1 MNKNKWIYLLAF
13 LFCIFMQPIQAE
25 GNFVESDLFGSMQT
39 GDKAALLVVHF
50 GTTHDD
56 TRALTID
63 AVNKKMTET
72 FPGLEVREAW
82 TSRIIAFRLKTRDIY
97 KSNPEE
103 ALARLKA
110 DGYTHVLIQSSNII
124 EGIEMESLRKDVATH
139 EKDFKEIRIGT
150 PLLFTPED
158 YEAVIAAITPNGI
171 RDGAV
176 LLVGHGTYTPT
187 TAQYAMMDY
196 MLKAKGFDNYIV
208 GTIEGYKHFRPGS
221 GGEERFDNYIVGTIE
236 GYPSFDDALIQIKKG
251 GYKKVQ
257 LMPFMFVA
265 GEHAKNDISGDWKDE
280 LEKQGYEVTVF
291 MEGLGQNPA
300 VQDIFV
306 EHARFSATHKYL
318 DIVKKKKDYA
328 EGKEKYE

>member
-1 MNKNKWIYLLAF
+1 
-13 LFCIFMQPIQAE
+13 MQPIQAE

-82 TSRIIAFRLKTRDIY
+82 TSRIIAFRLKTRGIY

-208 GTIEGYKHFRPGS
+208 GTIEGY
-221 GGEERFDNYIVGTIE
+221 
-236 GYPSFDDALIQIKKG
+236 PSFDDALIQIKKG

-306 EHARFSATHKYL
+306 EHARFSATHKCL

>member
-1 MNKNKWIYLLAF
+1 MLAF

-82 TSRIIAFRLKTRDIY
+82 TSRIIAFRLKTRGIY

-208 GTIEGYKHFRPGS
+208 GTIEGY
-221 GGEERFDNYIVGTIE
+221 
-236 GYPSFDDALIQIKKG
+236 PSFDDALIQIKKG

-257 LMPFMFVA
+257 LIPFMFVA

>member
-82 TSRIIAFRLKTRDIY
+82 TSRIIAFRLKTRGIY

-208 GTIEGYKHFRPGS
+208 GTIEGY
-221 GGEERFDNYIVGTIE
+221 
-236 GYPSFDDALIQIKKG
+236 PSFDDALIQIKKG

>member
-103 ALARLKA
+103 ALAQLKA

-196 MLKAKGFDNYIV
+196 MLKAKG
-208 GTIEGYKHFRPGS
+208 
-221 GGEERFDNYIVGTIE
+221 FDNYIVGTIE

>member
-82 TSRIIAFRLKTRDIY
+82 TSRIIAFRLKTRGIY

-124 EGIEMESLRKDVATH
+124 EGIEMESLRKNVATH

-158 YEAVIAAITPNGI
+158 YEASIAAITPNGI

-196 MLKAKGFDNYIV
+196 MLKAKG
-208 GTIEGYKHFRPGS
+208 
-221 GGEERFDNYIVGTIE
+221 FDNYIVGTIE

>member
-1 MNKNKWIYLLAF
+1 MNKNKLINLLSF
-13 LFCIFMQPIQAE
+13 LFCIFMQSIQAE
-25 GNFVESDLFGSMQT
+25 GNFVESDMFASMQT
-39 GDKAALLVVHF
+39 GDKAAVLVVHF

-63 AVNKKMTET
+63 AINKKMADA
-72 FPGLEVREAW
+72 FPGIEVREAW
-82 TSRIIAFRLKTRDIY
+82 TSRIIAFRLKTRGIH
-97 KSNPEE
+97 KSSPEE

-110 DGYTHVLIQSSNII
+110 EGYTHVLIQSSNII
-124 EGIEMESLRKDVATH
+124 EGIEMESLRKDVTSQ
-139 EKDFKEIRIGT
+139 EKGFKEIRIGT

-158 YEAVIAAITPNGI
+158 YEATIAAITPNGI

-196 MLKAKGFDNYIV
+196 MLKAKGFGNYV
-208 GTIEGYKHFRPGS
+208 
-221 GGEERFDNYIVGTIE
+221 VGTIE
-236 GYPSFDDALIQIKKG
+236 GYPSFDDALNQIKKG
-251 GYKKVQ
+251 RYKKVR

-265 GEHAKNDISGDWKDE
+265 GEHAKNDIAGDWKDE

-300 VQDIFV
+300 IQNIFV
-306 EHARFSATHKYL
+306 EHARFNATHKYL

-328 EGKEKYE
+328 KGKEKYE

>member
-1 MNKNKWIYLLAF
+1 MNKNKLINLLSF
-13 LFCIFMQPIQAE
+13 LFCIFMQSIQAE
-25 GNFVESDLFGSMQT
+25 GNFVESDMFASMQT
-39 GDKAALLVVHF
+39 GDKAAVLVVHF

-63 AVNKKMTET
+63 AINKKMADA
-72 FPGLEVREAW
+72 FPGIKVREAW
-82 TSRIIAFRLKTRDIY
+82 TSRIIAFRLKTRGIH
-97 KSNPEE
+97 KSSPEE

-110 DGYTHVLIQSSNII
+110 EGYTHVLIQSSNII
-124 EGIEMESLRKDVATH
+124 EGIEMESLRKDVTSQ
-139 EKDFKEIRIGT
+139 EKGFKEIRIGT

-158 YEAVIAAITPNGI
+158 YEATIAAITPNGI

-196 MLKAKGFDNYIV
+196 MLKAKGFGNYV
-208 GTIEGYKHFRPGS
+208 
-221 GGEERFDNYIVGTIE
+221 VGTIE
-236 GYPSFDDALIQIKKG
+236 GYPSFDDALNQIKKG
-251 GYKKVQ
+251 GYKKVR

-265 GEHAKNDISGDWKDE
+265 GEHAKNDIAGDWKDE

-300 VQDIFV
+300 IQNIFV
-306 EHARFSATHKYL
+306 EHARFNATHKYL

-328 EGKEKYE
+328 KGKEKYE

>member
-1 MNKNKWIYLLAF
+1 MNKNKLINLLSF
-13 LFCIFMQPIQAE
+13 LFCIFMQSIQAE
-25 GNFVESDLFGSMQT
+25 GNFVESDMFASMQT
-39 GDKAALLVVHF
+39 GDKAAVLVVHF

-63 AVNKKMTET
+63 AINKKMADA
-72 FPGLEVREAW
+72 FPGIEVREAW
-82 TSRIIAFRLKTRDIY
+82 TSRIIAFRLKTRGIH
-97 KSNPEE
+97 KSSPEE

-110 DGYTHVLIQSSNII
+110 EGYTHVLIQSSNII
-124 EGIEMESLRKDVATH
+124 EGIEMESLRKDVTSQ
-139 EKDFKEIRIGT
+139 EKGFKEIRIGT

-158 YEAVIAAITPNGI
+158 YEATIAAITPNGI

-196 MLKAKGFDNYIV
+196 MLKAKGFGNYV
-208 GTIEGYKHFRPGS
+208 
-221 GGEERFDNYIVGTIE
+221 VGTIE
-236 GYPSFDDALIQIKKG
+236 GYPSFNDALNQIKKG
-251 GYKKVQ
+251 GYKKVR

-265 GEHAKNDISGDWKDE
+265 GEHAKNDIAGDWKDE

-300 VQDIFV
+300 IQNIFV
-306 EHARFSATHKYL
+306 EHARFNATHKYL

-328 EGKEKYE
+328 KGKEKYE

>member
-1 MNKNKWIYLLAF
+1 MLAF

-82 TSRIIAFRLKTRDIY
+82 TSRIIAFRLKTRGIY

-196 MLKAKGFDNYIV
+196 MLKAKGFDNYM
-208 GTIEGYKHFRPGS
+208 
-221 GGEERFDNYIVGTIE
+221 VGTIE

>member
-1 MNKNKWIYLLAF
+1 MNKNKLINLLSF
-13 LFCIFMQPIQAE
+13 LFCIFMQSIQAE
-25 GNFVESDLFGSMQT
+25 GNFVESDMFASMQT
-39 GDKAALLVVHF
+39 GDKAAVLVVHF

-63 AVNKKMTET
+63 AINKKMADA
-72 FPGLEVREAW
+72 FPGIEVREAW
-82 TSRIIAFRLKTRDIY
+82 TSRIIAFRLKTRGIH
-97 KSNPEE
+97 KSSPEE

-110 DGYTHVLIQSSNII
+110 EGYTHVLIQSSNII
-124 EGIEMESLRKDVATH
+124 EGIEMESLRKDVTSQ
-139 EKDFKEIRIGT
+139 EKGFKEIRIGT

-158 YEAVIAAITPNGI
+158 YEATIAAITPNGI

-196 MLKAKGFDNYIV
+196 MLKAKGFGNYV
-208 GTIEGYKHFRPGS
+208 
-221 GGEERFDNYIVGTIE
+221 VGTIE
-236 GYPSFDDALIQIKKG
+236 GYPSFDDALNQIKKG
-251 GYKKVQ
+251 GYKKVR

-265 GEHAKNDISGDWKDE
+265 GEHAKNDIAGDWKDE

-300 VQDIFV
+300 IQNIFV
-306 EHARFSATHKYL
+306 EHARFNATHKYL

-328 EGKEKYE
+328 KGKEKYE

>member
-50 GTTHDD
+50 GTKHDD

-208 GTIEGYKHFRPGS
+208 GTIEGY
-221 GGEERFDNYIVGTIE
+221 
-236 GYPSFDDALIQIKKG
+236 PSFDDALIQIKKG

>member
-82 TSRIIAFRLKTRDIY
+82 ISRIIAFRLKTRDIY

-208 GTIEGYKHFRPGS
+208 GTIEGY
-221 GGEERFDNYIVGTIE
+221 
-236 GYPSFDDALIQIKKG
+236 PSFDDALIQIKKG

>member
-1 MNKNKWIYLLAF
+1 MNKNKLINLLSF
-13 LFCIFMQPIQAE
+13 LFCIFMQSIQAE
-25 GNFVESDLFGSMQT
+25 GNFVESDMFASMQT
-39 GDKAALLVVHF
+39 GDKAAVLVVHF

-63 AVNKKMTET
+63 AINKKMADA
-72 FPGLEVREAW
+72 FPGIEVREAW
-82 TSRIIAFRLKTRDIY
+82 TSRIIAFRLKTRGIH

-110 DGYTHVLIQSSNII
+110 EGYTHVLIQSSNII
-124 EGIEMESLRKDVATH
+124 EGIEMESLRKDVTSQ
-139 EKDFKEIRIGT
+139 EKGFKEIRIGT

-158 YEAVIAAITPNGI
+158 YEATIAAITPNGI

-196 MLKAKGFDNYIV
+196 MLKAKGFGNYV
-208 GTIEGYKHFRPGS
+208 
-221 GGEERFDNYIVGTIE
+221 VGTIE
-236 GYPSFDDALIQIKKG
+236 GYPSFDDALNQIKKG
-251 GYKKVQ
+251 GYKKVR

-265 GEHAKNDISGDWKDE
+265 GEHAKNDIAGDWKDE

-300 VQDIFV
+300 IQNIFV
-306 EHARFSATHKYL
+306 EHARFNATHKYL

-328 EGKEKYE
+328 KGKEKYE

>member
-1 MNKNKWIYLLAF
+1 MNKNKLINLLSF
-13 LFCIFMQPIQAE
+13 LFCIFMQSIQAE
-25 GNFVESDLFGSMQT
+25 GNFVESDMFASMQT
-39 GDKAALLVVHF
+39 GDKAAVLVVHF

-63 AVNKKMTET
+63 AINKKMADA
-72 FPGLEVREAW
+72 FPGIEVREAW
-82 TSRIIAFRLKTRDIY
+82 TSRIIAFRLKTRGIH
-97 KSNPEE
+97 KSSPEE

-110 DGYTHVLIQSSNII
+110 EGYTHVLIQSSNII
-124 EGIEMESLRKDVATH
+124 EGIEMESLRKDVTSQ
-139 EKDFKEIRIGT
+139 EKGFKEIRIGT

-158 YEAVIAAITPNGI
+158 YEATIAAITPNGI

-196 MLKAKGFDNYIV
+196 MLKAKGFGNYV
-208 GTIEGYKHFRPGS
+208 
-221 GGEERFDNYIVGTIE
+221 VGTIE
-236 GYPSFDDALIQIKKG
+236 GYPSFDDALNQIKKG
-251 GYKKVQ
+251 GYKKVR

-265 GEHAKNDISGDWKDE
+265 GEHAKNDIAGDWKDE
-280 LEKQGYEVTVF
+280 LEKQGYELTVF

-300 VQDIFV
+300 IQNIFV
-306 EHARFSATHKYL
+306 EHARFNATHKYL

-328 EGKEKYE
+328 KGKEKYE

>member
-82 TSRIIAFRLKTRDIY
+82 TSRIIAFSLKTRGIY

-208 GTIEGYKHFRPGS
+208 GTIEGY
-221 GGEERFDNYIVGTIE
+221 
-236 GYPSFDDALIQIKKG
+236 PSFDDALIQIKKG

-257 LMPFMFVA
+257 LIPFMFVA

>member
-13 LFCIFMQPIQAE
+13 LFCIFMQPKQAE

-82 TSRIIAFRLKTRDIY
+82 TSRIIAFRLKTRGIY

-208 GTIEGYKHFRPGS
+208 GTIEGY
-221 GGEERFDNYIVGTIE
+221 
-236 GYPSFDDALIQIKKG
+236 PSFDDALIQIKKG

>member
-139 EKDFKEIRIGT
+139 ETDFKEIRIGT

-196 MLKAKGFDNYIV
+196 MLKAKG
-208 GTIEGYKHFRPGS
+208 
-221 GGEERFDNYIVGTIE
+221 FDNYIVGTIE

>member
-208 GTIEGYKHFRPGS
+208 GTIEGY
-221 GGEERFDNYIVGTIE
+221 
-236 GYPSFDDALIQIKKG
+236 PSFDDALIQIKKG

>member
-82 TSRIIAFRLKTRDIY
+82 TSRIIAFRLKTRGIY

-158 YEAVIAAITPNGI
+158 YEAVIAALTPNGI

-208 GTIEGYKHFRPGS
+208 GTIEGY
-221 GGEERFDNYIVGTIE
+221 
-236 GYPSFDDALIQIKKG
+236 PSFDDALIQIKKG

-257 LMPFMFVA
+257 LIPFMFVA

>member
-208 GTIEGYKHFRPGS
+208 GTIEGY
-221 GGEERFDNYIVGTIE
+221 
-236 GYPSFDDALIQIKKG
+236 PSFDDALIQIKKG

-257 LMPFMFVA
+257 LIPFMFVA

>member
-139 EKDFKEIRIGT
+139 EKDCKEIRIGT

-171 RDGAV
+171 RDGSV

-196 MLKAKGFDNYIV
+196 MLKAKG
-208 GTIEGYKHFRPGS
+208 
-221 GGEERFDNYIVGTIE
+221 FDNYIVGTIE

>member
-1 MNKNKWIYLLAF
+1 MNKNKLINLLSF
-13 LFCIFMQPIQAE
+13 LFCIFMQSIQAE
-25 GNFVESDLFGSMQT
+25 GNFVESDMFASMQT
-39 GDKAALLVVHF
+39 GDKAAILVVHF

-63 AVNKKMTET
+63 AINKKMADA
-72 FPGLEVREAW
+72 FPGIEVREAW
-82 TSRIIAFRLKTRDIY
+82 TSRIIAFRLKTRGIH

-110 DGYTHVLIQSSNII
+110 EGYTHVLIQSSNII
-124 EGIEMESLRKDVATH
+124 EGIEMESLRKDVTSQ
-139 EKDFKEIRIGT
+139 EKGFKEIRIGT

-158 YEAVIAAITPNGI
+158 YEATIAAITPNGI

-196 MLKAKGFDNYIV
+196 MLKAKGFGNYV
-208 GTIEGYKHFRPGS
+208 
-221 GGEERFDNYIVGTIE
+221 VGTIE
-236 GYPSFDDALIQIKKG
+236 GYPSFDDALNQIKKG
-251 GYKKVQ
+251 GYKKVR

-265 GEHAKNDISGDWKDE
+265 GEHAKNDIAGDWKDE

-300 VQDIFV
+300 IQNIFV
-306 EHARFSATHKYL
+306 EHARFNATHKYL

-328 EGKEKYE
+328 KGKEKYE

>member
-82 TSRIIAFRLKTRDIY
+82 TSRIIAFLLKTRDIY

-208 GTIEGYKHFRPGS
+208 GTIEGY
-221 GGEERFDNYIVGTIE
+221 
-236 GYPSFDDALIQIKKG
+236 PSFDDALIQIKKG

>member
-1 MNKNKWIYLLAF
+1 MNKNKLINLLSF
-13 LFCIFMQPIQAE
+13 LFCIFMQSIQAE
-25 GNFVESDLFGSMQT
+25 GNFVESDMFASMQT
-39 GDKAALLVVHF
+39 GDKAAVLVVHF

-63 AVNKKMTET
+63 AINKKMADA
-72 FPGLEVREAW
+72 FPGIEVREAW
-82 TSRIIAFRLKTRDIY
+82 TSRIIAFRLKTRGIH

-110 DGYTHVLIQSSNII
+110 EGYTHVLIQSSNII
-124 EGIEMESLRKDVATH
+124 EGIEMESLRKDVTSQ
-139 EKDFKEIRIGT
+139 EKGFKEIRIGT

-158 YEAVIAAITPNGI
+158 YEATIAAITPNGI

-196 MLKAKGFDNYIV
+196 MLKAKGFGNYV
-208 GTIEGYKHFRPGS
+208 
-221 GGEERFDNYIVGTIE
+221 VGTIE
-236 GYPSFDDALIQIKKG
+236 GYPSFDDALNQIKKG
-251 GYKKVQ
+251 RYKKVR

-265 GEHAKNDISGDWKDE
+265 GEHAKNDIAGDWKDE

-300 VQDIFV
+300 IQNIFV
-306 EHARFSATHKYL
+306 EHARFNATHKYL

-328 EGKEKYE
+328 KGKEKYE

>member
-82 TSRIIAFRLKTRDIY
+82 TSRIIAFRLKTRGIY

-158 YEAVIAAITPNGI
+158 YEPVIAAITPNGI

-176 LLVGHGTYTPT
+176 PLVGHGTYTPT

-196 MLKAKGFDNYIV
+196 MLKAKG
-208 GTIEGYKHFRPGS
+208 
-221 GGEERFDNYIVGTIE
+221 FDNYIVGTIE

>member
-208 GTIEGYKHFRPGS
+208 GTIEGY
-221 GGEERFDNYIVGTIE
+221 
-236 GYPSFDDALIQIKKG
+236 PSFDDALIQIKKG

-306 EHARFSATHKYL
+306 EHACFSATHKYL